1 MKRIQELSEKDDLQP
16 PQLWQSVSKQQQ
28 IQIRLKRSILG
39 GLALVFGLTAPGLTL
54 PLDANNS
61 SVSST
66 PGTVTQNQL
75 DSATK
80 AKVMEAYGKLPLSF
94 EANQGQMDKSVNF
107 MARGSGYSLFLTPK
121 EAVLNL
127 RQNPSGTSIVSPQV
141 GAKSEATAQS
151 KTNVLRLQLIGS
163 NPNASSKGLEKLSG
177 KSNYLTGNNSR
188 EWHTDISQ
196 YAKVQY
202 QGVYPGI
209 DLVYYGNQGQ
219 LEYDFIVAPGADTK
233 TIRFKITGAQRLEID
248 KQGNLLLHADSGV
261 IRQHKPIIYQEI
273 NGKRRE
279 VAGNYVLLGEQE
291 VGFAVGEYDRSL
303 PLVIDPVVSYSTY
316 LGGLSNVD
324 YARAI
329 AVDLRGNVYVTGY
342 TGSTDFPK
350 KNAFDSTLFNID
362 VFVTKFNTN
371 AIGSASLV
379 YSTYLGGSNNEE
391 GYAIAVDRS
400 GNAYVT
406 GKTLSDNFPT
416 QSALQN
422 TLQNPIDPRT
432 NARDVFVTKLNA
444 AGNSLLYSTYLGGNS
459 NDEGNGIA
467 VDRFGNAY
475 VTGKTESTNFPTK
488 NAYQSDKTQSDVFV
502 TKLNTNTSG
511 SASLIYSTYLGGN
524 SVDYANAIDVD
535 LRGNV
540 YVTGVTESTDFP
552 TKYPF
557 DSSLSST
564 DAFVAKLN
572 PSASGLASL
581 VYSSYLGGSG
591 QDYGYG
597 IAVDRYGN
605 AYVTGETRST
615 NFPTQN
621 GLSGFGGY
629 KDAFVTKVNAAGNT
643 LLYSTY
649 LGGNNYDIGTAIA
662 VDSQGYA
669 YVTGQTDSNDFPIK
683 NAFQSTRTGTEA
695 FVTKLNPS
703 ASGAPSLV
711 YSSYLGGS
719 GNGFVAAYAIA
730 VDFRGNVYVTGYT
743 NDSNFPMKNAYDS
756 TFNSGGNDAF
766 VTKISP

>member
-1 MKRIQELSEKDDLQP
+1 MKRLQKLSGQSDW
-16 PQLWQSVSKQQQ
+16 QLTQLCQTASKQQQ

-39 GLALVFGLTAPGLTL
+39 CLALVFGLTAPGSTL

-66 PGTVTQNQL
+66 PRTVTQNQI

-107 MARGSGYSLFLTPK
+107 MARGSGYSLFLTPE
-121 EAVLNL
+121 EAVLTL
-127 RQNPSGTSIVSPQV
+127 RQNSSGTSTVSSQV

-163 NPNASSKGLEKLSG
+163 NPNASSKGLDKLSG
-177 KSNYLTGNNSR
+177 KSNYLNGNNSR

-219 LEYDFIVAPGADTK
+219 LEYDFIVAPGADTN

-261 IRQHKPIIYQEI
+261 IRQHRPIIYQEI

-291 VGFAVGEYDRSL
+291 VGFAVGEYDRSV

-329 AVDLRGNVYVTGY
+329 AVDSRGNVYVTGY
-342 TGSTDFPK
+342 TGSTDFPT
-350 KNAFDSTLFNID
+350 KNAFDSTVFNID

-416 QSALQN
+416 QNALQN
-422 TLQNPIDPRT
+422 TLQNPINPKI

-475 VTGKTESTNFPTK
+475 VTGKTDSTNFPTK
-488 NAYQSDKTQSDVFV
+488 NAYQSDKSLSDVFV

-524 SVDYANAIDVD
+524 NVDYANAIDVD

-552 TKYPF
+552 TKNAF
-557 DSSLSST
+557 DSSLNST
-564 DAFVAKLN
+564 DVFVAKLN

-597 IAVDRYGN
+597 IAVDRSGN
-605 AYVTGETRST
+605 AYVTGDTRST

-621 GLSGFGGY
+621 ALSGFGG
-629 KDAFVTKVNAAGNT
+629 
-643 LLYSTY
+643 
-649 LGGNNYDIGTAIA
+649 
-662 VDSQGYA
+662 
-669 YVTGQTDSNDFPIK
+669 
-683 NAFQSTRTGTEA
+683 
-695 FVTKLNPS
+695 
-703 ASGAPSLV
+703 
-711 YSSYLGGS
+711 
-719 GNGFVAAYAIA
+719 NGFAASYAIA
-730 VDFRGNVYVTGYT
+730 VDFRGNVYVAGYT
-743 NDSNFPMKNAYDS
+743 NDSNFPIKNAHDS